1 MKNKK
6 IIEAL
11 DQMFPAKERYDKN
24 LEQIIRRLEK
34 QEPNTEVINAEE
46 NDIKMYA
53 AFRKASNRKRR
64 WKRIIAAVAA
74 FIVSIGIMF
83 ATNSE
88 ALAGVL
94 NWFRHEKED
103 DPKSYVYE
111 FKEEYSNKKLPQII
125 IGWLPEDF
133 EGIKPQIGA
142 IDNDYTYSRAYET
155 KEGRRIDLMIGHMDK
170 ERKIYIVAE
179 IDEELRLEE
188 LMIKGKEAE
197 FCWDSET
204 NYLNVFDDSTE
215 MFIQIVANVEKDEM
229 IKIAENIQ
237 FVFE

>member
-64 WKRIIAAVAA
+64 WKRITAAVAA

-88 ALAGVL
+88 ALAGL
-94 NWFRHEKED
+94 INWFGHNDEK
-103 DPKSYVYE
+103 DPDSYVYE
-111 FKEEYSNKKLPQII
+111 FSEDYADKKLPQII
-125 IGWLPEDF
+125 IGWLPKEFGDV
-133 EGIKPQIGA
+133 EPQMGVM
-142 IDNDYTYSRAYET
+142 NDEHTFIRHYET
-155 KEGRRIDLMIGHMDK
+155 KDGKAISLKISYMDK
-170 ERKIYIVAE
+170 EETLYIIPE
-179 IDEELRLEE
+179 SGEKLQFEELRINNNRAE
-188 LMIKGKEAE
+188 LL
-197 FCWDSET
+197 WDSKSSAL
-204 NYLNVFDDSTE
+204 YVFDDVNGIYTK
-215 MFIQIVANVEKDEM
+215 IVANIEKSEM
-229 IKIAENIQ
+229 IKLAENIQ